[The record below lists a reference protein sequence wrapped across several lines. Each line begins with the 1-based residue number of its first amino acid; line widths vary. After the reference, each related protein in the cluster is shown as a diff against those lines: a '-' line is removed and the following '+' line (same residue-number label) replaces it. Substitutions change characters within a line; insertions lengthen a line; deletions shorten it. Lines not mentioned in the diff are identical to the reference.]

1 MANFRT
7 TVKEFTRIAVPYYR
21 SEDRWA
27 GRVLLFTVI
36 ALQLFQVWL
45 NVRFNAWYNTFYT
58 ALQDKDWNTFIW
70 QLGVFSVLAA
80 FFIVSAVYQLYLQQW
95 LQIRWRNWLTQRYIG
110 RWLGQGT
117 HYRMRLKGDQAD
129 NPDQRIADDIR

>member
-1 MANFRT
+1 MAYFSST
-7 TVKEFTRIAVPYYR
+7 YKDFTRIAVPYYR

-27 GRVLLFTVI
+27 GRVLLAAVI

-45 NVRFNAWYNTFYT
+45 NVQFNAWYNTFYT
-58 ALQDKDWNTFIW
+58 ALQDKDW
-70 QLGVFSVLAA
+70 
-80 FFIVSAVYQLYLQQW
+80 
-95 LQIRWRNWLTQRYIG
+95 LTQRYLG

-129 NPDQRIADDIR
+129 NPDQRIADDIRDFVDNTLNIGI